1 MMSVTILCHKALSQ
15 SAITMKKL
23 SSYLYQYKSSKNYY
37 FRIRLRSLDQMSY
50 DTSSDYFVASLRTDN
65 VHDAAF
71 LALFVVTQLKKEKMN
86 MDIHTPKSLEGGELA
101 LLPQDINDDLSA
113 IKTHITSR
121 NQLKTRFTRALG
133 FGKMMLSSG
142 AIDVDNFDGSE
153 LQRAQILQEMPTVS
167 GNPHSPS
174 DVCINEQRMLSA
186 LVIRLCEHA
195 QKVKNFSDEEEPF
208 DANMFDCLN
217 LSTLQQKYQQLT
229 SDIDVAESV
238 DKEVVSTPS
247 QVKNQ
252 HYSIAEMFALFKKE
266 KSGAIRKGSIKH
278 YEITFEFLSELVCLS
293 DDVSILTSDFARKVK
308 FALIERKDKRVKLNG
323 GKALSVSRINS
334 YLSNLSTF
342 CQWCIDH
349 KVSINQDAN
358 PFQGLRV
365 KATKNS
371 KIPRREFTVDEANA
385 IFDYQAKDKR
395 EAKEFRDDAHWF
407 PKIGLYSGMRLNE
420 TSELLISDV
429 NKQEGVW
436 CFDLRGSHLKT
447 CESPRLIPV
456 HSKLIESG
464 FIEYVKKKKGQGDKF
479 LFEQI
484 RVGKKDAGKYGMGE
498 KISRWYNRSLLKN
511 IGVDKTYEK
520 EQRSCLID
528 YHCLRHTFVY
538 ILKQR
543 GVDMSYIKALVGHS
557 GQLDLTRDVYGHNAN
572 LIVKNL
578 QIAIENI
585 GFDE

>member
-1 MMSVTILCHKALSQ
+1 MTSLPT
-15 SAITMKKL
+15 
-23 SSYLYQYKSSKNYY
+23 YLYQYKQSKNYY
-37 FRIRLRSLDQMSY
+37 FRIRQRSLDRMSY
-50 DTSSDYFVASLRTDN
+50 DTPSVYFVASLRTDN

-71 LALFVVTQLKKEKMN
+71 LALFVVTQLRNKTMN
-86 MDIHTPKSLEGGELA
+86 TDIHTPEL
-101 LLPQDINDDLSA
+101 LDGSKFVILPKDINDDLSA
-113 IKTHITSR
+113 INTHITSR
-121 NQLKTRFTRALG
+121 KQLKTRFTRALG
-133 FGKMMLSSG
+133 FGKMMLSNG
-142 AIDVDNFDGSE
+142 AIDVDSFDDSE
-153 LQRAQILQEMPTVS
+153 LQRAQTLQGMPLVKAKTD
-167 GNPHSPS
+167 SPPKA
-174 DVCINEQRMLSA
+174 CINEQRMLSA
-186 LVIRLCEHA
+186 LVIKLCEHA
-195 QKVKNFSDEEEPF
+195 EKVKNFSDEEEPF
-208 DANMFDCLN
+208 APNMFDSLSFSN
-217 LSTLQQKYQQLT
+217 LQDKYQQLT
-229 SDIDVAESV
+229 SDIDVAEAIG
-238 DKEVVSTPS
+238 KEVVSTPS
-247 QVKNQ
+247 PVKKQN
-252 HYSIAEMFALFKKE
+252 YSIAEMFALFKKE

-278 YEITFEFLSELVCLS
+278 YEITFEFLSEFVSLG
-293 DDVSILTSDFARKVK
+293 DDVSILTNEFARKVK
-308 FALIERKDKRVKLNG
+308 FALIDRKDKRVKLDE

-358 PFQGLRV
+358 PFRGLRV

-385 IFDYQAKDKR
+385 VFDYQPTDKR
-395 EAKEFRDDAHWF
+395 EAKEFRDDAYWF

-429 NKQEGVW
+429 NMQEGIW

-464 FIEYVKKKKGQGDKF
+464 FIEYVQKKKEQGEKF

-484 RVGKKDAGKYGMGE
+484 RLGKKEAGKYGRGE

-520 EQRSCLID
+520 EERSCLID

-585 GFDE
+585 SFDE

>member
-1 MMSVTILCHKALSQ
+1 MTSLPT
-15 SAITMKKL
+15 
-23 SSYLYQYKSSKNYY
+23 YLYQYKQSKNYY
-37 FRIRLRSLDQMSY
+37 FRIRQRSLDQMGY
-50 DTSSDYFVASLRTDN
+50 DIPSDYFVASLRTDN

-71 LALFVVTQLKKEKMN
+71 LALYVVTQLKKEIMN
-86 MDIHTPKSLEGGELA
+86 MDIHTPQSLGGGELVV
-101 LLPQDINDDLSA
+101 LSQDSMDELTMIN
-113 IKTHITSR
+113 THITSR
-121 NQLKTRFTRALG
+121 KQLKTRFTRALG
-133 FGKMMLSSG
+133 VGKMMLSHG
-142 AIDVDNFDGSE
+142 AIDVDNFDGRE
-153 LQRAQILQEMPTVS
+153 LQRAQILQGMPTVS

-195 QKVKNFSDEEEPF
+195 QKVKNFSDEEDPF

-238 DKEVVSTPS
+238 DKEVVSIPS
-247 QVKNQ
+247 QVKKQ
-252 HYSIAEMFALFKKE
+252 HYSIEQMFALFKKE

-278 YEITFEFLSELVCLS
+278 YDISFEFLSELVSL
-293 DDVSILTSDFARKVK
+293 DDDISILTNEFARKVK
-308 FALIERKDKRVKLNG
+308 FSLIERKDKRVKLDG
-323 GKALSVSRINS
+323 GKTLSVSRINS

-349 KVSINQDAN
+349 KVSINQGAN

-385 IFDYQAKDKR
+385 IFDYQPTDKR
-395 EAKEFRDDAHWF
+395 EAKEFRDDAYWF

-429 NKQEGVW
+429 NMQEDIW

-464 FIEYVKKKKGQGDKF
+464 FIEYVRKKKEQGEKF

-484 RVGKKDAGKYGMGE
+484 RLGKKEAGKYGRGE

-520 EQRSCLID
+520 EERSCLID

-572 LIVKNL
+572 PIVKNL

-585 GFDE
+585 SFDE